1 MRTTGVLVF
10 VLVIVAIAII
20 LPRFRGTAPTPG
32 VFADGWTLAAAQTR
46 SSEEHKPVIAF
57 LTADWCGPCQSFK
70 RGAWTDPEVVALIE
84 SRAIPVY
91 VNVDESPDARAFA
104 GVTAVPTTIVQFD
117 GRELGRVAGGM
128 SADAFRSWLDTTLA
142 KAGD

>member
-57 LTADWCGPCQSFK
+57 LTADWCGPCQSYK
-70 RGAWTDPEVVALIE
+70 RGALA
-84 SRAIPVY
+84 
-91 VNVDESPDARAFA
+91 DARVQAWLSEN
-104 GVTAVPTTIVQFD
+104 AVPVMLDADTLQRSDAMLLNF
-117 GRELGRVAGGM
+117 GG
-128 SADAFRSWLDTTLA
+128 SIPATTLLIDERA
-142 KAGD
+142 VGTLEGSIGAGALMDWLEASSAG